1 MPDTDAPAPIAE
13 AYQRLL
19 DAQRDNRAMPPEER
33 AAREKATEQASERR
47 RIKRRMW
54 KPF

>member
-1 MPDTDAPAPIAE
+1 MRPTDTPAPIAD
-13 AYQRLL
+13 AYERLV
-19 DAQRDNRAMPPEER
+19 DERRHVAAMDPAER
-33 AAREKATEQASERR
+33 AARDKAIEHTSERR

>member
-1 MPDTDAPAPIAE
+1 MLPTDTPAPIAE
-13 AYQRLL
+13 AYARLIDEQRL
-19 DAQRDNRAMPPEER
+19 NSTMPPEER
-33 AAREKATEQASERR
+33 AARDKAIEQASERR

>member
-1 MPDTDAPAPIAE
+1 MPLTDMPRPFAE
-13 AYQRLL
+13 AYERLQE
-19 DAQRDNRAMPPEER
+19 AQRSNGLVSPEER
-33 AAREKATEQASERR
+33 AERDKITEHASERR